1 MRRKLHSPPLWSR
14 RPIAAGLSLL
24 AGALVAFG
32 CGSDEG
38 GEVTFTPQARDDFVN
53 ALDTAQGYLDDGDC
67 ERAIERIEGL
77 QTAVETYPEISDQA
91 RSDLDELL
99 TELGGQVEE
108 DCVDESTTST
118 TTTTDEET
126 TSSTSTEEETTEST
140 TSTDE
145 EDTTESTTTSEE
157 TTTEPPPE
165 EEEVVPPGQGGTPP
179 GQGGIPPG
187 QAGESGGVGPGFE
200 SEDRV
205 AP

>member
-24 AGALVAFG
+24 AGALIAFG

-38 GEVTFTPQARDDFVN
+38 GDVTFTPQARDDFVN

-67 ERAIERIEGL
+67 DRAIERIEGL
-77 QTAVETYPEISDQA
+77 QSAVETYPEISDQA

-99 TELGGQVEE
+99 TQLGDQVQE
-108 DCVDESTTST
+108 DCVDETTTST
-118 TTTTDEET
+118 TTSTEDEET
-126 TSSTSTEEETTEST
+126 TTSDTT
-140 TSTDE
+140 E
-145 EDTTESTTTSEE
+145 EDTTESSTSTSTEEDTTSSSTTTEE

-165 EEEVVPPGQGGTPP
+165 EVTPPGQGGTPP
-179 GQGGIPPG
+179 GQGGVPPG

-200 SEDRV
+200 SGRV
-205 AP
+205 GP